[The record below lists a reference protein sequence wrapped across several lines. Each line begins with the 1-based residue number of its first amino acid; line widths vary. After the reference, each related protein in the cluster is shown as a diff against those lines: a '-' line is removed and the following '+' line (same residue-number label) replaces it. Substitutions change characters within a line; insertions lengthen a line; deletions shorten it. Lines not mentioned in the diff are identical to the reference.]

1 MKISQIIF
9 RDDDDPT
16 DEDDLTDEDD
26 FIDEDGL
33 VELCD
38 HDGCGL
44 GYLKWRT
51 CALCQKN
58 SILLGTISI
67 RFCHDDVFL
76 LQWYLSRAQASTD
89 WISVFRLCRRT
100 GH

>member
-1 MKISQIIF
+1 MKISEIIF

-44 GYLKWRT
+44 
-51 CALCQKN
+51 
-58 SILLGTISI
+58 
-67 RFCHDDVFL
+67 
-76 LQWYLSRAQASTD
+76 
-89 WISVFRLCRRT
+89 
-100 GH
+100 